1 MPALRATIDRLDD
14 VSAELRHFYV
24 EKLIKGSDG
33 KDRVVFA
40 LNVVD
45 LPAHPEARALHAA
58 LSRTK
63 QERDVARK
71 QTTSLLANEG
81 LRQHLLDH
89 GCHPGFVRM
98 ATAMLEPQLR
108 IGEDASGRITVTG
121 PGSTSLKDLVAVWID
136 TEEGG
141 ICKTPAGVDPKAAA
155 DGKAGNSQ
163 RRSNNQPSLRNPWSC
178 HAWNQTLQGR
188 ILREDRGRANELA
201 REAGHGQALGA
212 RFDEAR

>member
-1 MPALRATIDRLDD
+1 MPALRSTYSSQEEIP
-14 VSAELRHFYV
+14 ETLRQFYD
-24 EKLIKGSDG
+24 EKLVKLDG
-33 KDRVVFA
+33 KDKTIFA
-40 LNVVD
+40 LNVSD
-45 LPAHPEARALHAA
+45 LPAHPEVRSLHAA

-63 QERDVARK
+63 QERDAARK

-108 IGEDASGRITVTG
+108 IGEDASGWITVTG
-121 PGSTSLKDLVAVWID
+121 PGGTSLKDLVAVWID
-136 TEEGG
+136 TEEVG

-155 DGKAGNSQ
+155 DDKGCDSQ
-163 RRSNNQPSLRNPWSC
+163 RRSNNQPSLRNPWSR

-188 ILREDRGRANELA
+188 ILREDRARADELA
-201 REAGHGQALGA
+201 RQAGHPRALGA